1 MGPFNEEVVV
11 TTPSDTIASVVRSTV
26 EATYSL
32 IHSTRNWSN
41 VVIVTS
47 ESFAKNLSTLPY
59 G

>member
-1 MGPFNEEVVV
+1 
-11 TTPSDTIASVVRSTV
+11 
-26 EATYSL
+26 L